1 MKCHIANK
9 CGGCDYINQGYQA
22 SLEYKNQYIKELFQE
37 FKVKIHPIQHM
48 DDPYGYRN
56 KVIVAFNKDYSYGLY
71 QEGTH
76 KIIPYEHCLLHN
88 EIEDGMIKK
97 IAQLFKRYHVPIYDI
112 RRHTGE
118 IRHVVLR
125 YAKNTEQYMITIVS
139 SSERFKGSKNFAKEL
154 TKAYPQIKTIILNTN
169 KRDTVVVLGNREQV
183 LYGKG
188 FIVDELCGLTF
199 KISSKS
205 FYQINHDQCEALYA
219 KGLSLMHLQKDDV
232 VLDTYC
238 GIGTIGMIAAKDVE
252 RVIGVEKNKDAI
264 LDANINKKAN
274 NLQNITFINA
284 DATEYM
290 KEASLE
296 KMYVDKII
304 MDPPRTGSTKAFI
317 QAACKMQPIEILY
330 ISCGPE
336 TQVRDLKLFKKYG
349 YTFKEVF
356 SFDMF
361 PFTKHVETVVLLS
374 KGMVDNRKVK
384 VDFSLED
391 MDLSEFKGKATY
403 EQIKVYVL
411 EQTGLKVSNLYIA
424 QIKKKCGL
432 DGGESFNLPKSENAK
447 QPKCTPEKE
456 EAIMQAFKHFGII

>member
-125 YAKNTEQYMITIVS
+125 YAKNTEQYMVTIVS

-361 PFTKHVETVVLLS
+361 PFTKHVETVCLLINQNAS
-374 KGMVDNRKVK
+374 AKHHVNV
-384 VDFSLED
+384 
-391 MDLSEFKGKATY
+391 
-403 EQIKVYVL
+403 
-411 EQTGLKVSNLYIA
+411 
-424 QIKKKCGL
+424 GL
-432 DGGESFNLPKSENAK
+432 DAEDYYRI
-447 QPKCTPEKE
+447 KE
-456 EAIMQAFKHFGII
+456 GK